1 MMKNKNVNK
10 SILIIIAMVLLLA
23 FSLQFSFATSINDT
37 DDEGIKGALDSDDFV
52 GTIHLNPGNYSGIN
66 NTNITVERNVT
77 FQGNGSPDKV
87 VIDGKN
93 SNWLFNIE
101 DNLNVKFINIT
112 FRNAVAD
119 DGAAIFNG
127 FNSNITFINCIFE
140 NNFADNGGAIYNN
153 KGTITMENSLFINNR
168 VSGDATGFLIDGDSL
183 GGAIYNSGTFTLSY
197 SNFTNNSANFGGGA
211 IYNSGDMIVSDC
223 NFNDNNALANCF
235 IEILYPKNPLPS
247 DDDED
252 DDGIMDLPIT
262 ESIVIDSFG
271 GAIYNSGTFTLS
283 YSNFTNNGAN
293 FGGAIYNSGD
303 MIVSDCNFNDNNA
316 LAICVNEMLNQEN
329 QIILQLLDGNADD
342 SQCLGIHIN
351 SFGGAIYNDGI
362 FTLSYSNFT
371 NNTANE
377 GGAIYN
383 DGTFTLNYSNFTNN
397 TANFYGGGI
406 FNSGNMNVSGNTMT
420 GNLAGIGIGE
430 VDEIFILDAKID
442 DEAYGNVIYNIG
454 NMGGLVLTYL
464 NNPVMNVKLGE
475 NIILYAYLTDDMNN
489 PITGGDISFYVDN
502 DFKDNVFVNEGQ
514 VNIDYTPNILG
525 TIPVHGEYTGG
536 LYDII
541 IKPAHIT
548 IRLSTSTTIV
558 VPNNLKAGDKITIN
572 GVLTDEKGNS
582 LSNTRLT
589 VVVGGQTQTVR
600 TGSNGTWS
608 LNFTITTSGNH
619 IVSVNF
625 AGNNTHIGFNSTAN
639 FNADKVNTITTLLV
653 PDNAKVNQD
662 TIIRGVLTD
671 VQSNSLANAEIIV
684 TVNDKSYQITT
695 NNNGVWSLSYT
706 PTISG
711 KNNVSVT
718 YAGNNA
724 YFSSSNSNSFDIEKG
739 KVNIDTNITENSD
752 GSVTVKARVT
762 DENKIP
768 MFNHPVEITVDGK
781 LFGIRYTDK
790 NGIVRISIPPSA
802 LNPKSMIRVSVAGGH
817 YDPTTNSFS
826 LKRNNAE
833 NTKNNTE
840 NTLDNTKNNTED
852 TENNI
857 KHLTKTNANMKETGM
872 PLLAIFLVLTVLIG
886 SCIKKSKHFFMKR
899 K

>member
-781 LFGIRYTDK
+781 LFGIR
-790 NGIVRISIPPSA
+790 
-802 LNPKSMIRVSVAGGH
+802 
-817 YDPTTNSFS
+817 
-826 LKRNNAE
+826 
-833 NTKNNTE
+833 
-840 NTLDNTKNNTED
+840 
-852 TENNI
+852 
-857 KHLTKTNANMKETGM
+857 
-872 PLLAIFLVLTVLIG
+872 
-886 SCIKKSKHFFMKR
+886 
-899 K
+899 